1 MPPQLPLTNYE
12 EFVLYED
19 RSAYPWNVFLRLR
32 FAGCLDQVAADS
44 AMSMAVRLHPLLTA
58 AVARRR
64 GTRHA
69 WVLDDGVTP
78 GIEWSEHAGET
89 GFAPAGRLDLCDPPR
104 LRARAAVGER
114 ESLVEFQ
121 FHHARCDGKGAL
133 AFLGDWLA
141 AYARASGGKFAVR
154 PSPLHR
160 AGETPAPQRAA
171 FAALKN
177 RNRFGM
183 GLWKRLAVVPRQA
196 LGLPRIWRFLARS
209 PVPLVDYQA
218 AADDE
223 PTPAEFPTVCC
234 HRLDAADTSTLVA
247 AAKSTGLTVNDLL
260 VASLFRAIRAWRSQH
275 ASTDGDPW
283 LRLMV
288 PVDLRTEADEDL
300 SATNVVSAV
309 FLTRPSSACEDTG
322 WLIRSIRK
330 EMRQVKR
337 LKLAYTFLWSLW
349 LRQWLPG
356 GLARAS
362 RGDRC
367 HATAILTNVGKPLA
381 DCPLPR
387 DAGRIVAGDVR
398 LETVDFIAPIRPYTC
413 ATLAVCTY
421 ADRLA
426 VNLHYDPAALSA
438 TQAGQLLETFV
449 HHVNQFNDRPGSA
462 QPVAGACAVDG

>member
-19 RSAYPWNVFLRLR
+19 RSAYPWNVFLRMR
-32 FAGCLDQVAADS
+32 FSGRLDRGAAES
-44 AMSMAVRLHPLLTA
+44 AMRTAVRLHPLLTA
-58 AVARRR
+58 AVVRRR
-64 GTRHA
+64 GRRHA
-69 WVLDDGVTP
+69 WVLDQDISP
-78 GIEWSEHAGET
+78 GIEWLQHPGET
-89 GFAPAGRLDLCDPPR
+89 GLAPAGRLDLGDPPR
-104 LRARAAVGER
+104 LRARAAAGER

-121 FHHARCDGKGAL
+121 FHHARCDGKGAF

-141 AYARASGGKFAVR
+141 AYALASGGRFAAQ
-154 PSPLHR
+154 PSPLHD
-160 AGETPAPQRAA
+160 AGETPARQSAA
-171 FAALKN
+171 FAALKR

-183 GLWKRLAVVPRQA
+183 GLWKRLAVVPRQV

-218 AADDE
+218 PGDND
-223 PTPAEFPTVCC
+223 PTPAEFPAVGC
-234 HRLDAADTSTLVA
+234 HRLEREETSALMA
-247 AAKSTGLTVNDLL
+247 AAKGMGLTVNDVLIG
-260 VASLFRAIRAWRSQH
+260 SLFLAVHEWRLRH
-275 ASTDGDPW
+275 APAADDPW

-309 FLTRPSSACEDTG
+309 FLTRRSSACEDTG
-322 WLIRSIRK
+322 RLIPGIRR

-337 LKLAYTFLWSLW
+337 HKRAYILLWSLW

-367 HATAILTNVGKPLA
+367 HATAILTNVGKALV

-387 DAGRIVAGDVR
+387 DAGRIVAGDVV

-421 ADRLA
+421 AGRLA
-426 VNLHYDPAALSA
+426 VNLQYDPAALSA
-438 TQAGQLLETFV
+438 PQSGELLESFV
-449 HHVNQFNDRPGSA
+449 HQINQFSDRPGAA
-462 QPVAGACAVDG
+462 Q